1 MWEERKDGN
10 KINMGKIGK
19 LQNWIDYLPRDER
32 VEASEMEYRY
42 SYSLA
47 VSPVKMMKEQMH
59 DY

>member
-1 MWEERKDGN
+1 
-10 KINMGKIGK
+10 MGKIGK

-32 VEASEMEYRY
+32 DEVSEMGYRY

-47 VSPVKMMKEQMH
+47 VSPVMMMKEQMH